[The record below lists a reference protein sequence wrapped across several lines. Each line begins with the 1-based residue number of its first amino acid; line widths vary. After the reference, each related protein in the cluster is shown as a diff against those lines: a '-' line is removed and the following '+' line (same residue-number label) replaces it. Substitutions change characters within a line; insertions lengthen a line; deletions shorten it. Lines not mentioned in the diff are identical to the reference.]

1 MENNI
6 KSFKIDRII
15 FAVGALVIGIILLV
29 WPSTSLLIMGKCIGA
44 FLAGGGIVAAFMF
57 FQDHESVM
65 KSVLLIMAAVMLI
78 CGIQQMVGV
87 SYCGD
92 HYDRGRDLSHQ
103 KRL

>member
-65 KSVLLIMAAVMLI
+65 KSVLLIMAAVML
-78 CGIQQMVGV
+78 QMVGV
-87 SYCGD
+87 SYCVD